1 LTSWSELHSEI
12 KDFKSKIPILVTSA
26 GVASAVN
33 IIRALKIQDEIPVHI
48 IAIDQ
53 NPLASGLYLA
63 DSHYT
68 CPSANEFSK
77 YLDFILKLAKTHKIQ
92 AIFPCFSKEI
102 YSFANNKGLLRDSG
116 ISSLLPDADVIRLCD
131 NKISVKDFVSN
142 LDILVPK
149 TFVNP
154 TVNDLPLFS
163 KKIHGSGSKGATLV
177 ESVHMLDHLMLE
189 KDSRI
194 FEMYLK
200 GEEFTVDILCDRNSE
215 IVAAS
220 PRSRLLVKDGQTVMG
235 ATVQSVELIDYCRI
249 ICREL
254 RLVGPCNAQF
264 IKNNDQLYFIEINP
278 RYAAGGLMLTVKSG
292 LNIPLLALKIMIGQN
307 VATDMRAE
315 VGVQMIRY
323 WNEICISNSP
333 N

>member
-1 LTSWSELHSEI
+1 MQLVEI
-12 KDFKSKIPILVTSA
+12 KDLNSKITVLVTSA

-33 IIRALKIQDEIPVHI
+33 VIRALKMQDEIPVHI

-53 NPLASGLYLA
+53 NPLASGLHLA
-63 DSHYT
+63 DSHYA
-68 CPSANEFSK
+68 CPSINNFPK
-77 YLDFILKLAKTHKIQ
+77 YLEFILKLSSKHNIK
-92 AIFPCFSKEI
+92 AIFPCYSKEI
-102 YSFANNKGLLRDSG
+102 YSIAKNQDLLRYAG
-116 ISSLLPDADVIRLCD
+116 VCSLLPEPDVIALCD
-131 NKISVKDFVSN
+131 DKIKMKNFVSN
-142 LDILVPK
+142 LDILMPK
-149 TFVNP
+149 TIDNP
-154 TVNDLPLFS
+154 TVKDLPLFS
-163 KKIHGSGSKGATLV
+163 KKNQGSGSKGATLV

-189 KDSRI
+189 NDSRI

-200 GEEFTVDILCDRNSE
+200 GEEFTVDILCNHNSE
-215 IVAAS
+215 IVATS

-307 VATDMRAE
+307 VATDMRAK

-323 WNEICISNSP
+323 WTEICISDSP